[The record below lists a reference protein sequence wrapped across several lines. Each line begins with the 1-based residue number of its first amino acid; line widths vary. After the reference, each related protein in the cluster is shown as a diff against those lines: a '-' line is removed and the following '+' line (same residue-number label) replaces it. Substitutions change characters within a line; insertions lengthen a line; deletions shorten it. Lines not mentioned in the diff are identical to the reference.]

1 MKIKHYDEVTGRWV
15 IDGASNA
22 SELELTNPGFLN
34 EAGESVS
41 IDNGFT
47 KLDNRMTKLEQ
58 NLAWVYLNGAIG
70 GGGGGG
76 DGGDGSEYTI
86 DVAEG
91 STVYTATNTVTL
103 NILIKSGGVKKS
115 FTC

>member
-47 KLDNRMTKLEQ
+47 KLDNRMTK
-58 NLAWVYLNGAIG
+58 
-70 GGGGGG
+70 
-76 DGGDGSEYTI
+76 
-86 DVAEG
+86 
-91 STVYTATNTVTL
+91 
-103 NILIKSGGVKKS
+103 
-115 FTC
+115 